1 MQRMIF
7 AGTKIKDE
15 QSVPRKYGK
24 AALLLP
30 EHSDYLQ
37 TFGLSKPINQKGYLL
52 TEKKTEQ
59 LIDRLELEITRYDL
73 RKRIYE
79 EEILAEKRR
88 KMLEETSSIVTKLR
102 ETVQT
107 ATAGLS
113 SIESKIQT
121 LKEENKEIGELF
133 QNLKS
138 KINDCSSVDE
148 LNWYV
153 NRALAKVNL
162 VDTSS
167 WEEEIAPLRR
177 RFLMQ
182 KIEEQISERPGNEDL
197 QRELLSSK
205 FKETLDGQVSVENK
219 RPEEGVV
226 TIDFSYPKKKR
237 KQLSKKIQQN
247 NKLVLSIGTK
257 MTSEKLLLTKEQLAQ
272 MVKDLEKENFAVGSR
287 IFKLKKEQA
296 TLSYKARQTI
306 VSLRSS
312 LMNISGAL
320 GTRNYLNEAINNLR
334 ATLKEETTD
343 TTKKQAILENIA
355 RILQVV
361 S

>member
-1 MQRMIF
+1 MVF
-7 AGTKIKDE
+7 AGTKIRDE

-37 TFGLSKPINQKGYLL
+37 TFGLSKPVNQKGYLL

-59 LIDRLELEITRYDL
+59 LIDRLKLEINRYDL

-79 EEILAEKRR
+79 EEMLAEKRM
-88 KMLEETSSIVTKLR
+88 KMLEETNSIVTKLR

-107 ATAGLS
+107 VTTGLS

-121 LKEENKEIGELF
+121 LKEENKEIGGLF
-133 QNLKS
+133 HTLKS

-153 NRALAKVNL
+153 NEALAKVNL

-182 KIEEQISERPGNEDL
+182 KTEEQLPETPVDEDT
-197 QRELLSSK
+197 QREFLPPTL
-205 FKETLDGQVSVENK
+205 KETLDARVGEKNK
-219 RPEEGVV
+219 RAEQGVV
-226 TIDFSYPKKKR
+226 TIGFSYPKKKR
-237 KQLSKKIQQN
+237 KQLAQNVQQN
-247 NKLVLSIGTK
+247 NKLVRSIGIK
-257 MTSEKLLLTKEQLAQ
+257 LSPKKLLLTKEQLAQ
-272 MVKDLEKENFAVGSR
+272 RLKDIEKENFEIGSQ

-296 TLSYKARQTI
+296 SLSYKARQTI
-306 VSLRSS
+306 MSLRSS
-312 LMNISGAL
+312 LMNIGGAL
-320 GTRNYLNEAINNLR
+320 GTRNYLNEALNNLR
-334 ATLKEETTD
+334 ATLIEETTF
-343 TTKKQAILENIA
+343 TTKKQAVLEKIA